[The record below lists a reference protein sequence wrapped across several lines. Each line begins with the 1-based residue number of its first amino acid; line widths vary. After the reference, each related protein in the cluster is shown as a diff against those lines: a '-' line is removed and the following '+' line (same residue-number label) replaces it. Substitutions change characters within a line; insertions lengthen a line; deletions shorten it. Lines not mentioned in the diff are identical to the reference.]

1 MDTHLADTY
10 VIADARDEAGEE
22 PDTRYLGW
30 TPAPKHAVRTWWV
43 PILLREQGIVRIR
56 VPRALIRKV
65 VAFDE
70 PEVLDEAPHAY
81 AVRALEW
88 GSFNAAALLM

>member
-1 MDTHLADTY
+1 MDTHFADTY
-10 VIADARDEAGEE
+10 EIADAGEE
-22 PDTRYLGW
+22 VRDDPETKFLGW
-30 TPAPKHAVRTWWV
+30 TLAPKHVVRTWWV
-43 PILLREQGIVRIR
+43 PVLLRRQGIVHIR
-56 VPRALIRKV
+56 VPRAQIRKI

-81 AVRALEW
+81 TKRALEW